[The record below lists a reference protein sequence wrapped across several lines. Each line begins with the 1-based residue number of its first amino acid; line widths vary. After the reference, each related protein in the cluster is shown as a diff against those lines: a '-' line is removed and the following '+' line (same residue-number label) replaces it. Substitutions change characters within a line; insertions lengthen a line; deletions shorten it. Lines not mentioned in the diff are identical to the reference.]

1 MLCCIS
7 KCMSELKQK
16 VSKTGRGGAR
26 PGAGRPKGNTDR
38 VSVDQ
43 IMTSLEQHSGQTYAD
58 TLALDFMEAR
68 AANDRSTVMKY
79 HNLILNKV
87 APTLQSVEVVNS
99 ETEAETRQAVFQEA
113 LAKLTALSAK
123 AK

>member
-1 MLCCIS
+1 
-7 KCMSELKQK
+7 MSELKQK

-43 IMTSLEQHSGQTYAD
+43 IMSSLEQHTGQTYAD

-87 APTLQSVEVVNS
+87 APTLQSVEVVES
-99 ETEAETRQAVFQEA
+99 ADAVAAKHSAFQEA
-113 LAKLTALSAK
+113 LAKLASLSDK